1 MNDASTPLSAVV
13 VDDES
18 LARRGLK
25 LRLEELGGVEV
36 VGECCNG
43 REAVA
48 AIRKVEPDIVFLDI
62 QMPGMNGFDVVRELQ
77 SDSMPQVIFVTAFD
91 HYAVEAFEV
100 HAVDYV
106 LKPVEPERLLTAV
119 AKVRERLVGQ
129 QVETRKEQLLQLV
142 MSLTGQ
148 SEGVVEQMA
157 KEGRPLYPDRLTIK
171 DGDEVTLL
179 PIADITWID
188 AAGDYMCLHANGRTH
203 VMRITMKSLEEQLD
217 PSVFQRVHRST
228 IVNLQRI
235 ITLTSHI
242 NGEYF
247 LSLDCGARLKTSRTY
262 REALRHLLN

>member
-1 MNDASTPLSAVV
+1 MNVVSGSLSAVV

-18 LARRGLK
+18 LARRGLR
-25 LRLEELGGVEV
+25 LRLDELGGVEV
-36 VGECCNG
+36 VGECSNG

-48 AIRKVEPDIVFLDI
+48 TIREAEPDIVFLDI

-77 SDSMPQVIFVTAFD
+77 SDSMPQVVFVTAFD

-100 HAVDYV
+100 HAVDYL
-106 LKPVEPERLLTAV
+106 LKPVEPERLLAAV
-119 AKVRERLVGQ
+119 EKAREQLAGQ
-129 QVETRKEQLLQLV
+129 QAEARKGQLLQLV

-171 DGDEVTLL
+171 DGDEVTIL
-179 PIADITWID
+179 PVADITWID
-188 AAGDYMCLHANGRTH
+188 AAGDYMCLHANGHTH

-217 PSVFQRVHRST
+217 PDVFQRVHRST
-228 IVNLQRI
+228 IVNLRRI
-235 ITLTSHI
+235 VTLISHI

-247 LSLDCGARLKTSRTY
+247 LNLDCGARLKTSRTY